1 MFNTTTVRV
10 KPNQTPLV
18 KDAAQVESLL
28 ENQKDIISL
37 FKKYTFEEM
46 KDELQSYLKPSE
58 EDGGKETVV
67 KEAPTKGKKNLDNQ
81 LDELFD

>member
-18 KDAAQVESLL
+18 EDAAKAEALL
-28 ENQKDIISL
+28 DNQKDVLSL

-46 KDELQSYLKPSE
+46 KGELQSYLKPSE
-58 EDGGKETVV
+58 EDGGKETE
-67 KEAPTKGKKNLDNQ
+67 KIEAPSKTKQTIDNK